1 MVSFLP
7 LINDS
12 LIGVLLKVYCVYYK
26 RITQNGILLGKCL
39 KNLCRKFEVF
49 VLEVRM
55 KCNHV
60 IQQQFLYMSLNI
72 IPLGLFKCAITWFS
86 VHLSKGESRFILY
99 SLWNKAGIFFCK
111 YIICIVLHSWFRT
124 SYL

>member
-1 MVSFLP
+1 MIAFLP

-12 LIGVLLKVYCVYYK
+12 LMGVLLKVYCVYYK
-26 RITQNGILLGKCL
+26 CIAQNGILLGKCL
-39 KNLCRKFEVF
+39 KNLCRKFEAF

-60 IQQQFLYMSLNI
+60 IQQQFLYMSLNT

-86 VHLSKGESRFILY
+86 VHLLEDESRFILY
-99 SLWNKAGIFFCK
+99 GIKQGFFFVN
-111 YIICIVLHSWFRT
+111 ISFASFLHSWFRT
-124 SYL
+124 SYP